1 MIKISSLS
9 NKKIKEIEQLKK
21 SGVRKE
27 RGLIVVDG
35 FREILLAYQ
44 SGWEIVELFYC
55 PELAKKGDI
64 NKFKLAEQKIVE
76 VSGGVF
82 NKICYKEK
90 PDGFLATIKG
100 REFSLADIKL
110 SRQPLI
116 IILEKV
122 EKPGNIGAILRTAY
136 AAGADA
142 LIINDNQTDI
152 YNPNIIRASEGF
164 IFLKPLVS
172 ASLEETIIW
181 LKNNKI
187 KSVAAATSATKN
199 YTKINLRDGVAIV
212 LGSEDSGLSKKWL
225 ESANELIK
233 IKMEKGI
240 DSLNVSVSA
249 AIIVYEALRQRENND
264 KSL

>member
-1 MIKISSLS
+1 MIKINSLS

-21 SGVRKE
+21 SRVRKKL
-27 RGLIVVDG
+27 GLTVVDG

-44 SGWEIVELFYC
+44 AGWEIIELFYC
-55 PELAKKGDI
+55 PELIKKGDI
-64 NKFKLAEQKIVE
+64 KFFNLDDKKIIE
-76 VSGGVF
+76 VSSGVF

-90 PDGFLATIKG
+90 PDGFLAIIKS

-136 AAGADA
+136 AAGVDA
-142 LIINDNQTDI
+142 LIINDGQTDI

-164 IFLKPLVS
+164 IFLKPIINSSFTETVLW
-172 ASLEETIIW
+172 LE
-181 LKNNKI
+181 NKEI
-187 KSVAAATSATKN
+187 KSVAAATSAAKN
-199 YTKINLRDGVAIV
+199 YTKINFKKGVAIV

-225 ESANELIK
+225 ESADELAK

-249 AIIVYEALRQRENND
+249 AVIIYEALRQRAEND
-264 KSL
+264 KS